1 MNMRFV
7 RQVSVA
13 LLVAVTVMG
22 CHNLQLGDTRIANP
36 ASTKQ
41 GILRTQLEQALF
53 NEIILRF
60 TATHPGP
67 LGPIEYQTLLTELQ
81 QTVALTEITSLQ
93 QQTLDAVRW
102 SAQSQRLRSQRPPW
116 TAG

>member
-13 LLVAVTVMG
+13 LLVAVTVTG
-22 CHNLQLGDTRIANP
+22 CHNLQLDDTRIANP

-67 LGPIEYQTLLTELQ
+67 LGPIDYQTLLTELQ

-93 QQTLDAVRW
+93 QHHLFNHN
-102 SAQSQRLRSQRPPW
+102 
-116 TAG
+116 